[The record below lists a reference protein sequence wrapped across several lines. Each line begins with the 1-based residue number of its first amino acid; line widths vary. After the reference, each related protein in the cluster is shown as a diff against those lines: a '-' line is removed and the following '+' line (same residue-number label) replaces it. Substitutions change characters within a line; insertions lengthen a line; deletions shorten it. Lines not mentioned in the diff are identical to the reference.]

1 MLPPSVMGRPASNP
15 ADDPMIKLLTQIND
29 GQEKTFGAL
38 AKLLS
43 IEEDQL
49 KVQEDSA
56 RAEEEAAQAAS
67 DAAADAAR
75 KTRLQ
80 QVAEKGA
87 AAGKK
92 AVETAKN
99 VKKGGDQFVKD
110 KGGLAMTIAK
120 GLGLA
125 LAAPAIKEFALNV
138 KGGVEQK
145 LDENGDVISN
155 TFSSAL
161 KFDDTGKGSL
171 WAILGG
177 LISKRLILPGFLA
190 GALSEKMKD
199 LDLPISDE
207 AASNIGL
214 AVGGALGIAI
224 PMLIAKGAKAIANKV
239 VTAFKPSSIPTVT
252 PPTTPT
258 PSGPPRPTPSP
269 SGPPRPAG
277 GTGGNPPRPANI
289 PSSMRVNSA
298 GRVIDAST
306 SRFQS
311 AGQVADALKAEG
323 RASTLAKYAKFFKF
337 AGPALAVIPALID
350 PLMAIYNDAP
360 PDEVNK
366 QIAGALGSVSGATLG
381 GFAGTSAGAALGSG
395 FAVVGA
401 VPGGIL
407 GGLAG
412 ALIGSVAGERLS
424 EELADYLSGE
434 GPEPSE
440 DVFRGKA
447 GMAGYKRKQQR
458 ANAKKKA
465 QLQKGLGGSATT
477 IPASVVDAKVANIQ
491 TITQGGGAFGGGAP
505 MRPDLMVNAGGNNTN
520 NTSVGGSST
529 IFNIVNGGNNSLTN
543 SHLPVPQ

>member
-1 MLPPSVMGRPASNP
+1 MGRPASNS
-15 ADDPMIKLLTQIND
+15 ADDPMIKLLAQIND

-43 IEEDQL
+43 IEENQL
-49 KVQEDSA
+49 KAQEDSA
-56 RAEEEAAQAAS
+56 RKEEEAAQAAA

-92 AVETAKN
+92 AVETAKD
-99 VKKGGDQFVKD
+99 VKKGGEQFVKD
-110 KGGLAMTIAK
+110 RGGLAMTIAK

-145 LDENGDVISN
+145 LDENGDVISS

-161 KFDDTGKGSL
+161 KFDETGKGSL

-177 LISKRLILPGFLA
+177 LISKKLILPGFLA
-190 GALSEKMKD
+190 GALSDKLKNI
-199 LDLPISDE
+199 DLPISDQ
-207 AASNIGL
+207 AASNIGV
-214 AVGGALGIAI
+214 AIGGALGFAL
-224 PMLIAKGAKAIANKV
+224 PKLIVKNSKKLFGKV
-239 VTAFKPSSIPTVT
+239 VDGFKPSNIPTVK
-252 PPTTPT
+252 PPEITGPPKPT
-258 PSGPPRPTPSP
+258 NLPSGSAANVPSASGTGAPRTAIP
-269 SGPPRPAG
+269 SGTR
-277 GTGGNPPRPANI
+277 I
-289 PSSMRVNSA
+289 NSA

-306 SRFQS
+306 GRFKS
-311 AGQVADALKAEG
+311 AQEVADALKAEG
-323 RASTLAKYAKFFKF
+323 RAATLAKYAKFFKF

-360 PDEVNK
+360 EDEINK

-381 GFAGTSAGAALGSG
+381 GFAGTAAGAALGSS

-401 VPGGIL
+401 APGGIL
-407 GGLAG
+407 GGLTG

-440 DVFRGKA
+440 DAFRGKGGNA
-447 GMAGYKRKQQR
+447 GAKRRRQR
-458 ANAKKKA
+458 ENAKKRTQ
-465 QLQKGLGGSATT
+465 QLKGPDSATT

-491 TITQGGGAFGGGAP
+491 TIAQGGGAFGGGAP

-529 IFNIVNGGNNSLTN
+529 IFNIVNGGNNSLMN

>member
-15 ADDPMIKLLTQIND
+15 ADDPMIKLLAQIND

-214 AVGGALGIAI
+214 AVGGALGFAI
-224 PMLIAKGAKAIANKV
+224 PMLIAKGAKAISNKV
-239 VTAFKPSSIPTVT
+239 VKAFKPSSIV
-252 PPTTPT
+252 PPTTTT
-258 PSGPPRPTPSP
+258 PPPASSTSPRPTTPPASSTSP
-269 SGPPRPAG
+269 KPT
-277 GTGGNPPRPANI
+277 TGGVGSTPKPTNI
-289 PSSMRVNSA
+289 PSSMKVNSA
-298 GRVIDAST
+298 GRVIDAGT
-306 SRFQS
+306 GRFQS
-311 AGQVADALKAEG
+311 AQQVADALKSEG
-323 RASTLAKYAKFFKF
+323 RAATLAKYAKFLKF
-337 AGPALAVIPALID
+337 AGPAMAVIPSLID
-350 PLMAIYNDAP
+350 PVMAIYNDAP
-360 PDEVNK
+360 DEEVKK
-366 QIAGALGSVSGATLG
+366 QIIGALGSISGATLG
-381 GFAGTSAGAALGSG
+381 AIGGAAMGS
-395 FAVVGA
+395 A
-401 VPGGIL
+401 VPGAGTLI

-412 ALIGSVAGERLS
+412 AFGGAILGEGLA
-424 EELADYLSGE
+424 EELADWLLGT
-434 GPEPSE
+434 GPAP
-440 DVFRGKA
+440 DPNLVK
-447 GMAGYKRKQQR
+447 
-458 ANAKKKA
+458 
-465 QLQKGLGGSATT
+465 
-477 IPASVVDAKVANIQ
+477 IQ
-491 TITQGGGAFGGGAP
+491 TQRGTRFKRLKPGDKGYVPLAGVNAGADAGSNVFVPPEIVAANQANSAVIAQGGGAFGGGAP

-529 IFNIVNGGNNSLTN
+529 IFNIVNGGNNSLMN